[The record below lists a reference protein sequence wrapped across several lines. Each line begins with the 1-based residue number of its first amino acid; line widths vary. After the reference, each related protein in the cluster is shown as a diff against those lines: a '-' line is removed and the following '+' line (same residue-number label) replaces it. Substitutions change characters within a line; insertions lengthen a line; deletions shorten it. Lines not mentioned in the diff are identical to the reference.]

1 MISGFHDSFHFSD
14 VQGPASWPKG
24 CMSLARV
31 VQRRSAHDNLDSSH
45 GSPLPRF
52 VVLAVQSY
60 QEACGSCSAG
70 TTTNSIRRSGLAT
83 MAQAPSMKDS
93 CAMAQVQ
100 VQPPQGVWYLS
111 RYTGIF
117 SDSASSLSRDSS
129 FFLQRAIVRP
139 VPSDESSSY
148 QFGFFHRSCIDRT
161 GSGKAGG
168 WNRWMLEERE

>member
-1 MISGFHDSFHFSD
+1 MISGFHDSFRFSD
-14 VQGPASWPKG
+14 VQGPPPWPKG

-100 VQPPQGVWYLS
+100 VQLPREFGIYQDTPVSFPIQLRRCLVTLRSSCKGRLS
-111 RYTGIF
+111 GPCLLTNPLPINSMRLLP
-117 SDSASSLSRDSS
+117 S
-129 FFLQRAIVRP
+129 IV
-139 VPSDESSSY
+139 
-148 QFGFFHRSCIDRT
+148 HRSYGIR
-161 GSGKAGG
+161 
-168 WNRWMLEERE
+168 